1 MTSPST
7 REIKVKDITDEIDNW
22 VIKVRVLRSWPI
34 FDSIELDDM
43 TTLEVVLIDSEKIQ
57 GSIAVEVVCARCF
70 NLNEGEYY
78 EIGCVVVVENDG
90 LERMTDHPFKLV
102 FWSGSIVE
110 PWEPAPFSAY
120 GLNPFTASGITTYR
134 NDYNHLVDIVA
145 LCTSISSERL
155 HIIDNRVVKMILL
168 ELTDHTGQIECV
180 VYDDYVDQVH
190 DHLKSNGIQTQ
201 VVVLHMVR
209 MMPFEPALFGLSVV
223 QVVPNATKLV
233 FNPPIVEHAEEMLT
247 EMEYVRRDPCDVKL
261 VDDFILSYPR
271 RTIRE
276 LCVNANVGCY
286 VILATITA
294 IDGNDDWRH
303 LYTNAKPKA
312 NERSKFPVSHLHDCL
327 IPRYNVKANVFD
339 GVESRGF
346 YLDDHHVIDYLTKSS
361 SQSIGVDDPFE
372 CMVGTQF
379 LFIVKKTCDHKV
391 DQDGCFKTLSFCGD
405 PEILRIFSERDCYL
419 LDSWAK
425 IAMLTSLKKTCPI
438 EDSFLKSNRENQ
450 LGVFVLIEF

>member
-43 TTLEVVLIDSEKIQ
+43 ITLEVVLIDSEGSKIQ

-120 GLNPFTASGITTYR
+120 GL
-134 NDYNHLVDIVA
+134 
-145 LCTSISSERL
+145 
-155 HIIDNRVVKMILL
+155 
-168 ELTDHTGQIECV
+168 
-180 VYDDYVDQVH
+180 
-190 DHLKSNGIQTQ
+190 
-201 VVVLHMVR
+201 
-209 MMPFEPALFGLSVV
+209 SVV

-233 FNPPIVEHAEEMLT
+233 FNPPIVE
-247 EMEYVRRDPCDVKL
+247 
-261 VDDFILSYPR
+261 
-271 RTIRE
+271 
-276 LCVNANVGCY
+276 VGCY

-438 EDSFLKSNRENQ
+438 EDSFLKSNRAKSTW
-450 LGVFVLIEF
+450 GVRSDRVLNPTYVASTSSSMGLVESSLPMLADCMRVLHK